1 MKINDF
7 NWKIGAEA
15 GEGAMVTGLIFAKTC
30 ANIGLKVYG
39 YPEYPSRIRG
49 GHNSYQVRVRDSNST
64 ITEDEIDLLVAL
76 NTETFELHQ
85 TELHSESVVVIDS
98 KENTEKYNFHRFFKV
113 PMEQLAIE
121 AGGKITKNN
130 VSLGVT
136 FAMLDLPADYVIDT
150 VHSVFK
156 DKGVEVLEMN
166 KKAVLAGYNFT
177 KEHFKYDFSFKLAPT
192 GANPGYVVT
201 GNEAI
206 AIGAVKAGLK
216 LYAAYPMTP
225 ASSILHFLAPLAR
238 DYRILVKHT
247 EDEIAAILTAIG
259 ASYAGVRS
267 MAATSGGGFSLM
279 VEALGM
285 AAITETPLVIAE
297 CQRPGPS
304 TGMPTWTEQG
314 DLRFVMHASQG
325 DFLRVVLT
333 PGDVAEAYQL
343 TQLAFNLAE
352 KYQIPVIILSDKM
365 LSESHDTVDDFSN
378 LNIPVE
384 RGKRLIN
391 VPEGYKRY
399 DLSIPDGIT
408 YRAFPPSENGMH
420 LANSDEHDEYGLVSE
435 ESDIRNKMQEKR
447 FKRIEIIKKDTPKP
461 LFFGKKDADISF
473 VGFGSTKNTVL
484 RAMELLEQK
493 GISSNYLH
501 CRCTMPLDIQ
511 SYREF
516 INSSKRLICIENN
529 YTGQFASILQE
540 NLCIE
545 IKEKL
550 LKSDGRPFFPAEI
563 VAYIKQNSGV

>member
-1 MKINDF
+1 MKINDL

-15 GEGAMVTGLIFAKTC
+15 GEGVMVTGLIFAKTC
-30 ANIGLKVYG
+30 SAIGLNIFD

-49 GHNSYQVRVRDSNST
+49 GHNCYQVRVRENKPVVA
-64 ITEDEIDLLVAL
+64 EKKIDILIAL
-76 NTETFELHQ
+76 NKETYELHRFELH
-85 TELHSESVVVIDS
+85 EKSVVVIDK
-98 KENTEKYNFHRFFKV
+98 KEDVTNYDFSRFFAV
-113 PMEQLAIE
+113 PMEQFAIE

-136 FAMLDLPADYVIDT
+136 FALLGLPVEIILNTMHA
-150 VHSVFK
+150 VFR
-156 DKGVEVLEMN
+156 DKGEKVLEMN
-166 KKAVLAGYNFT
+166 SKAVVLGYNYT
-177 KEHFKYDFSFKLAPT
+177 KEHFRFDFPFKISPVSNT
-192 GANPGYVVT
+192 PKYVVT

-206 AIGAVKAGLK
+206 ALGAVKAGLK

-259 ASYAGVRS
+259 ANYAGVRA

-279 VEALGM
+279 AEALGM

-333 PGDVAEAYQL
+333 PGDVAESYHL

-352 KYQIPVIILSDKM
+352 KYQIPVLILSDKL
-365 LSESHDTVDDFSN
+365 LSESHESVDDFASFD
-378 LNIPVE
+378 ISVE
-384 RGKRLIN
+384 RGKILKK

-399 DLSIPDGIT
+399 DLLLGDGIS
-408 YRAFPPSENGMH
+408 YRALPPAKGGMH

-435 ESDIRNKMQEKR
+435 ESEMRMDMQKKR
-447 FKRIEIIKKDTPKP
+447 FKRLASLKKEIPKP
-461 LFFGKKDADISF
+461 VFYGSKDAEVSF
-473 VGFGSTKNTVL
+473 IAFGSTKNVIL
-484 RAMELLEQK
+484 RAIELLESD
-493 GISSNYLH
+493 GISCNFLH
-501 CRCTMPLDIQ
+501 CLCPLPFNSEDYID
-511 SYREF
+511 F
-516 INSSKRLICIENN
+516 VINAKRLICVENN
-529 YTGQFASILQE
+529 YTGQFASVLQE

-545 IKEKL
+545 IEEKL
-550 LKSDGRPFFPAEI
+550 LKSDGRPFFPDEI
-563 VAYIKQNSGV
+563 VMFVKSGGLI

>member
-1 MKINDF
+1 MKINDL

-15 GEGAMVTGLIFAKTC
+15 GEGVMVTGLIFAKTC
-30 ANIGLKVYG
+30 ANMGLKIFG

-49 GHNSYQVRVRDSNST
+49 GHNCYQVRVRNNKTTTVESK
-64 ITEDEIDLLVAL
+64 IDILIAL

-85 TELHSESVVVIDS
+85 GELHPESIVVIDE
-98 KENTEKYNFHRFFKV
+98 KEKTDTFNYSRFFKV
-113 PMEQLAIE
+113 PMEQLAID

-136 FAMLDLPADYVIDT
+136 FAMLNLPVDFILKT
-150 VHSVFK
+150 MQSVFK
-156 DKGVEVLEMN
+156 DKGEKILEMN
-166 KKAVLAGYNFT
+166 TKAVLAGYNYT
-177 KEHFKYDFSFKLAPT
+177 KEHFKYNFPFKLEPK
-192 GANPGYVVT
+192 GESPRYVVT

-259 ASYAGVRS
+259 ANYAGIRA

-325 DFLRVVLT
+325 DFVRIVLS
-333 PGDVAEAYQL
+333 PGDVGEAYHL

-352 KYQIPVIILSDKM
+352 KYQIPVIILSDKL
-365 LSESHDTVDDFSN
+365 LSESHDTIQNFQSLD
-378 LNIPVE
+378 IPVE
-384 RGKRLIN
+384 RGKRLTD
-391 VPEGYKRY
+391 VPEDYKRY
-399 DLSIPDGIT
+399 DLSIADGIS
-408 YRAFPPSENGMH
+408 YRAFPPSPNGMH

-435 ESDIRNKMQEKR
+435 ESEMRNEMQNKR
-447 FKRIEIIKKDTPKP
+447 FKRLEMIKNDTPP
-461 LFFGKKDADISF
+461 PVFYGKKDADISF
-473 VGFGSTKNTVL
+473 VSFGSTKNAIL
-484 RAMELLEQK
+484 RAMELLETE
-493 GISSNYLH
+493 GISCNYLH
-501 CRCTMPLDIQ
+501 CLCPMPLDVQ
-511 SYREF
+511 AFKNF
-516 INSSKRLICIENN
+516 IKNSKKLICIENN
-529 YTGQFASILQE
+529 YTGQFASVLQE
-540 NLCIE
+540 NLCME
-545 IKEKL
+545 INERL
-550 LKSDGRPFFPAEI
+550 LKSDGRPFFPDEI
-563 VAYIKQNSGV
+563 VSFVKQKLGV